1 MYHTRGVRE
10 DSKYNHTHRVD
21 ADVSRD
27 LLQYQQSAM
36 VGKNGIMF
44 PCTTWAGVF
53 NLESRLVISLV
64 VLNGE
69 WRSAIG

>member
-44 PCTTWAGVF
+44 PCTTWAE
-53 NLESRLVISLV
+53 ESQHHTSGAAFKTASSIS
-64 VLNGE
+64 
-69 WRSAIG
+69 RAA

>member
-36 VGKNGIMF
+36 VGTDGII
-44 PCTTWAGVF
+44 PSRGTLQAEESYTTTFAPAFKAAFEEETIV
-53 NLESRLVISLV
+53 R
-64 VLNGE
+64 
-69 WRSAIG
+69 